1 MKGVYHMNNFP
12 NSDSTDQELQG
23 NDAVIHLVL
32 DDDTEMDCVILSVFE
47 ADDTQYATYYV
58 ALLPISEDM
67 DEEEESN
74 VLLYRY
80 DEDEDGE
87 LLLDNIESDEEYESV
102 AKSFY
107 DIMQD
112 LGVDVDGIK

>member
-1 MKGVYHMNNFP
+1 MNNFP